1 MCYNCGCHIPDYDM
15 GNPDNITNSTF
26 ETIAAKWKK
35 DKIFVQKKLLE
46 ELKNGLVET
55 PEFITMF
62 EKASHSW
69 GQTADEA
76 QAKTLK
82 LLERRMQ

>member
-35 DKIFVQKKLLE
+35 DKEFVQEKLLN
-46 ELKNGLVET
+46 ELKSGAIQT
-55 PEFITMF
+55 PEFIAMF
-62 EKASHSW
+62 EKAAHAW
-69 GQTADEA
+69 GQSEDEA
-76 QAKTLK
+76 KAKTLV
-82 LLERRMQ
+82 LLKRRMQ